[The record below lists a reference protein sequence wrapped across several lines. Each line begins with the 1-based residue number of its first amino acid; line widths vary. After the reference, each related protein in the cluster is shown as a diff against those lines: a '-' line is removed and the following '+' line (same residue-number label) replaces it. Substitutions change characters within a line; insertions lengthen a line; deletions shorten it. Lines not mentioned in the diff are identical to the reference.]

1 VTQVAHEE
9 SERRGRLPVGVMAP
23 AAASSDA
30 IEEASEATRDARVLI
45 GTAS

>member
-1 VTQVAHEE
+1 
-9 SERRGRLPVGVMAP
+9 MAP